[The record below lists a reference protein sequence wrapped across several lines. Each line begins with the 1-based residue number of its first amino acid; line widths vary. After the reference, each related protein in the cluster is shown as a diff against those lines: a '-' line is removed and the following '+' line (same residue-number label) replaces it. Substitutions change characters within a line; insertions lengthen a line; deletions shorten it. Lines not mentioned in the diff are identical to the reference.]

1 MRRWVWRVLLIAAAA
16 LALTGSALAAEGD
29 EVTLENGLIIKE
41 ITGGKWEVQGFAR
54 DYTGS
59 RDPLVIP
66 SSYGRT
72 GANNVTSIA
81 AEAFKGSSNGKGV
94 TTVVIPVSIT
104 TIGES
109 AFEACPD
116 LETVV
121 FMEHKKSSTDKL
133 TIEEKAFLG
142 CRNLSNLILSRGLGT
157 IKPQAFGAN
166 QNLTEVVI
174 PDGVEKIEERAFA
187 QCANLKT
194 VYIPVSLKPAAG
206 AATKPIIATTFS
218 GTGLELFHYG
228 CDPGKEA
235 EIKNILD
242 LPAGMTAWKNVH
254 AAVDDRMITEPSCLD
269 EGHVYG
275 GVSCRAPLADQTGV
289 CKSFAKTIDIPAL
302 GHDLQTPPTAD
313 FDAEAAKHKDCEDWT
328 WEYEATCSR
337 CGVKEPRKKE
347 IAGDPTKHNWV
358 DDGEPTIKAPTCLE
372 AGKKTTAQKC
382 SKCGQ
387 AGDPKVEVLPKL
399 TTHTYTG
406 GKTEVYEILPPL
418 CNVNL
423 KCPIATFKVCDFC
436 GKTNACAE
444 CERLRKEL
452 EDAKKD
458 GALSFDAII
467 SYAQLLEDHLL
478 ANHADKTSD
487 AYVEVTY
494 YEKPD
499 HTPPEPTEENTV
511 SIKEATCTEGGEIV
525 YKPDTACTVC
535 GGPLPED
542 DLKVT
547 SEKLGHD
554 WYDLGASDKDV
565 FEKEAT
571 CTEQGVKRKNAQKCA
586 RCGEVKAE
594 DTEIVPALGHQ
605 WGSPVLDEGA
615 PYKPATC
622 TEPGEGTGTI
632 TCTRE
637 GCHSDPKDPKS
648 PPASQTGKL
657 TLPALGHDWG
667 EWKNTKEPTATE
679 SGTQERVCQREGCGE
694 KETRTLPP
702 LGTPD
707 KPDDPDNPDNPD
719 DPDKPTTKPEDKTYK
734 VDVVQASNGV
744 TTVSRSAAKQGD
756 LVTVTVS
763 PSSGYVLDMIRVI
776 SSSQALNLTDLGGG
790 QYRFTMPAADVEVRA
805 TYDKTGADYGSNWSE
820 GFGNSGN
827 GKRTDPRR
835 TTDSLPAQIQEQPA
849 PQAVTDQRMFSD
861 VPTYH
866 WAAAQINWASQMGYM
881 SGSGGRFD
889 PDGLITAQ
897 QMWMVLA
904 RLTGSN
910 PATMTEARRW
920 AELGGY
926 ADGSSPTGPVKRH
939 QLVTA
944 LYRCARLT
952 GRTGRVPASLS
963 GFPDSRTVPTVAR
976 EAFTWALSRG
986 VVNTDSE
993 GRIKPNENLTR
1004 AQFAVILY
1012 SYSYT

>member
-16 LALTGSALAAEGD
+16 LALTGSALAAD
-29 EVTLENGLIIKE
+29 QVTLSNGVVLE
-41 ITGGKWEVQGFAR
+41 DEAGKWTVTG
-54 DYTGS
+54 YTGNGGS
-59 RDPLVIP
+59 VTIP
-66 SSYGRT
+66 EVYQGKAIT
-72 GANNVTSIA
+72 KIA
-81 AEAFKGSSNGKGV
+81 ARAFQSKAGKK
-94 TTVVIPVSIT
+94 I
-104 TIGES
+104 
-109 AFEACPD
+109 
-116 LETVV
+116 
-121 FMEHKKSSTDKL
+121 
-133 TIEEKAFLG
+133 
-142 CRNLSNLILSRGLGT
+142 
-157 IKPQAFGAN
+157 
-166 QNLTEVVI
+166 TEVII
-174 PDGVEKIEERAFA
+174 PASILDVGEEAFA
-187 QCANLKT
+187 QCGQLGT
-194 VYIPVSLKPAAG
+194 VIFKDETNNPAG
-206 AATKPIIATTFS
+206 AMGFS
-218 GTGLELFHYG
+218 I
-228 CDPGKEA
+228 GKNA
-235 EIKNILD
+235 FQVCGRLSVLS
-242 LPAGMTAWKNVH
+242 LPQNRPAY
-254 AAVDDRMITEPSCLD
+254 I
-269 EGHVYG
+269 
-275 GVSCRAPLADQTGV
+275 QTGAFKGCGELNNV
-289 CKSFAKTIDIPAL
+289 ILWNGTVDSGAFALCDKLKMVTVAEKAKLTSCTKDAFDDKTLEVIHFMGNTNDAVTGWLWSRSHFVADNVVRNFDDADCTEEKGEGKVVEKVRCDVQDCTCSFERELIIPAL
-302 GHDLQTPPTAD
+302 EHDYTEPPMPNDYSACATWVWKY
-313 FDAEAAKHKDCEDWT
+313 DAV
-328 WEYEATCSR
+328 CSR
-337 CGVKEPRKKE
+337 CKETVHREITIEGDGKHNFKDADTGTITEEPTCDKEGTKVFQQTCQPADGKKCDAEQTRKEP
-347 IAGDPTKHNWV
+347 I
-358 DDGEPTIKAPTCLE
+358 
-372 AGKKTTAQKC
+372 
-382 SKCGQ
+382 
-387 AGDPKVEVLPKL
+387 PKL

-406 GKTEVYEILPPL
+406 GKTSEYIIWPATCSKEKHAGFAAVYKICDVCGEMNTCEQCKEYQKDLEFYRENGLSDGELSVMQSYENHIRTVTHPGGVEPKDLDQ
-418 CNVNL
+418 L
-423 KCPIATFKVCDFC
+423 KHTRPE
-436 GKTNACAE
+436 G
-444 CERLRKEL
+444 L
-452 EDAKKD
+452 EPDP
-458 GALSFDAII
+458 
-467 SYAQLLEDHLL
+467 
-478 ANHADKTSD
+478 
-487 AYVEVTY
+487 
-494 YEKPD
+494 EKSKP
-499 HTPPEPTEENTV
+499 V
-511 SIKEATCTEGGEIV
+511 TCTEDGENV
-525 YKPDTACTVC
+525 YPEYVCTIC
-535 GGPLPED
+535 GETVPEGE
-542 DLKVT
+542 K
-547 SEKLGHD
+547 EKLLAPEGGHNWSKLNEND
-554 WYDLGASDKDV
+554 PRAFK
-565 FEKEAT
+565 KQPT
-571 CTEQGVKRKNAQKCA
+571 CTEPGEKLKNPKICYNEG
-586 RCGEVKAE
+586 CGIIEGDKDE
-594 DTEIVPALGHQ
+594 NGKEIIEIVDALGHQ
-605 WGSPVLDEGA
+605 WGSPVLVEGT

-667 EWKNTKEPTATE
+667 EWKNVKEPTATD

-702 LGTPD
+702 LDAPD
-707 KPDDPDNPDNPD
+707 KPDDPDNPDKPD

-744 TTVSRSAAKQGD
+744 TTVSRSTAKQGD

-776 SSSQALNLTDLGGG
+776 SSSQALSLTDLGGG

-904 RLTGSN
+904 RLTGSS